1 MRRGYCL
8 QDNDKEILTP
18 IMEGIIYR
26 LEMGDLDDIEL
37 SIINL
42 GPSQF
47 MQLLENLGY
56 ERDDDWDSN
65 GWEQDTWYNFFKD
78 GHPSLTLFYCGYDGE
93 IRLSLKEEEEEDNE

>member
-1 MRRGYCL
+1 MRRGYSL
-8 QDNDKEILTP
+8 DNRDIEKLTP

-56 ERDDDWDSN
+56 ERDGDWAAAN
-65 GWEQDTWYNFFKD
+65 GWEQDTWHYYKKEW
-78 GHPSLTLFYCGYDGE
+78 HPSLTLYYCGYDGE
-93 IRLSLKEEEEEDNE
+93 ITLSLKEVGNEQI

>member
-1 MRRGYCL
+1 MRRGYSL
-8 QDNDKEILTP
+8 DNRDIEKLTP

-42 GPSQF
+42 GPRQF

-56 ERDDDWDSN
+56 ERDGDWDSN
-65 GWEQDTWYNFFKD
+65 GWKQDTWYYYKKE
-78 GHPSLTLFYCGYDGE
+78 GHLSLTLYYCGYDGE
-93 IRLSLKEEEEEDNE
+93 ITLYLKGEEDNE